1 MSSPDIRE
9 SSLPAPADAPTG
21 DLVSRASEQ
30 LSTLV
35 RDEIRLAQAEL
46 AQKGRR
52 AGLGIGLF
60 GGAGA
65 IVWFGAGTL
74 VAAAVLGLA
83 VVVSPWLSAVI
94 VGAVL
99 LAIAGIL
106 ALIGKREVTRATP
119 ITPQESLDSVRHDV
133 DAVKKGLHRERS

>member
-9 SSLPAPADAPTG
+9 SSSPAPADVATG

-30 LSTLV
+30 LSNLV

-65 IVWFGAGTL
+65 IAWFGVGTF
-74 VAAAVLGLA
+74 VAAAVLGL
-83 VVVSPWLSAVI
+83 
-94 VGAVL
+94 GAAACCRGRGNPGGGGAGLRMRDL
-99 LAIAGIL
+99 LRQAYPPSCLDAAHMPL
-106 ALIGKREVTRATP
+106 P
-119 ITPQESLDSVRHDV
+119 IW
-133 DAVKKGLHRERS
+133 A

>member
-9 SSLPAPADAPTG
+9 SSSPAPADVATG

-65 IVWFGAGTL
+65 VAWFGVGTF

-106 ALIGKREVTRATP
+106 ALIGKREVARATP
-119 ITPQESLDSVRHDV
+119 IAPQESLDSVRHDV